1 VNIPEELLHGYLD
14 QTLDAPQQTALQ
26 HWLSQSPDNMR
37 RFTELLLL
45 HNQLRSESLSFT
57 ALGAVTPPA
66 LPQSAAAVHRNSTRH
81 RQRRRML
88 RRLFGVSALLLL
100 LLVLFDFLSPFGGQT
115 TATAASGELSRLIR
129 NNQLAVSRTYQIEV
143 ENVALAGRRYNRK
156 SAGEKRPPKPPMDNA
171 LLHVRGG
178 GLFVLIR
185 YQTDG
190 QEFIT
195 GCDAAHSWAVRPGS
209 PVRISSD
216 LQRFSR
222 DLPGH
227 EYSLS
232 LVELTSTLQQ
242 LQQTCDVQ
250 IVDGGSVTDPPVTTP
265 DSAAPD
271 SAAAERLL
279 IAVRRPGFQG
289 PRRIE
294 VAYAAGTHEIHQI
307 RFIDMPYGPE
317 RLTLRLTLSSRETLP
332 ESFFNHSSHH
342 SPDLPVEQE

>member
-1 VNIPEELLHGYLD
+1 MSTPEELLHGYLD
-14 QTLDAPQQTALQ
+14 QTLTVSQQAELQ
-26 HWLSQSPDNMR
+26 RWLAQSPENAR
-37 RFTELLLL
+37 HFTELLLL

-57 ALGAVTPPA
+57 ALAPLSPLAPPA
-66 LPQSAAAVHRNSTRH
+66 RPVAPAAVHSTRN

-88 RRLFGVSALLLL
+88 RRIFGVSALLLL
-100 LLVLFDFLSPFGGQT
+100 LLVLFNFLSPFGGQT

-143 ENVALAGRRYNRK
+143 ENVALAGRRHNRK
-156 SAGEKRPPKPPMDNA
+156 TGGEKRPPKPPMDNA

-178 GLFVLIR
+178 GLFVLVR
-185 YQTDG
+185 YQSDG

-195 GCDAAHSWAVRPGS
+195 GCDGTRSWAVRPGS

-242 LQQTCDVQ
+242 LQKSCDVQ
-250 IVDGGSVTDPPVTTP
+250 IIDGGSADDDPTTVVESTTP
-265 DSAAPD
+265 
-271 SAAAERLL
+271 ERLL

-317 RLTLRLTLSSRETLP
+317 RLTLRLTLNSRETLP
-332 ESFFNHSSHH
+332 ESFFDHSAHH

>member
-1 VNIPEELLHGYLD
+1 MNIPEELLHGYLD
-14 QTLDAPQQTALQ
+14 QTLDASQQTALQ
-26 HWLSQSPDNMR
+26 HWLSQSPENMR

-66 LPQSAAAVHRNSTRH
+66 MPQSAAAVHRNLNLNRN
-81 RQRRRML
+81 RQRRRIL
-88 RRLFGVSALLLL
+88 RRIFAVSALLLL
-100 LLVLFDFLSPFGGQT
+100 LLVLFDFLSPFGRQS

-129 NNQLAVSRTYQIEV
+129 SNQLAISRTYQIEV
-143 ENVALAGRRYNRK
+143 ENMALAGRRHNRK
-156 SAGEKRPPKPPMDNA
+156 TGGEKRPPKPPMDNA

-178 GLFVLIR
+178 GLFVLVR
-185 YQTDG
+185 YQSDG

-195 GCDAAHSWAVRPGS
+195 GCDGTRSWAVRPGS
-209 PVRISSD
+209 PVRISGD

-242 LQQTCDVQ
+242 LQKSCDVQ
-250 IVDGGSVTDPPVTTP
+250 IFDGGSADDDPTAAFESTTP
-265 DSAAPD
+265 
-271 SAAAERLL
+271 ERLL

-289 PRRIE
+289 PRRVE

-317 RLTLRLTLSSRETLP
+317 RLTLRLTLNSRETLP
-332 ESFFNHSSHH
+332 ESFLITPRHH